1 MPLRYRIG
9 SPQRE
14 VPITPLCYNSFA
26 MDLTVE
32 EVRKIA
38 FLARLQLTAEEE
50 ETYAR
55 QLSAILEYANQLQE
69 IDTAGIPPTATVLP
83 LIAPLREDK
92 IRPSLPQDEILANAS
107 SSEDGMFRVAPVLEQ
122 EP

>member
-1 MPLRYRIG
+1 
-9 SPQRE
+9 
-14 VPITPLCYNSFA
+14 
-26 MDLTVE
+26 MDLTAE

-38 FLARLQLTAEEE
+38 FLTHLHLTDEEI

-55 QLSAILEYANQLQE
+55 QLSAILEYAAQLQE
-69 IDTAGIPPTATVLP
+69 VDTANIPPTATVLP
-83 LIAPLREDK
+83 LIAPLREDT

-107 SSEDGMFRVAPVLEQ
+107 SSEEGMFQVAPVLEQ

>member
-1 MPLRYRIG
+1 
-9 SPQRE
+9 
-14 VPITPLCYNSFA
+14 
-26 MDLTVE
+26 MDLTAE

-38 FLARLQLTAEEE
+38 FLARLHLTDEEI

-55 QLSAILEYANQLQE
+55 QLSAILEYAAQLQE
-69 IDTAGIPPTATVLP
+69 VDTANIPPTATVLP
-83 LIAPLREDK
+83 LTAPLREDT

-107 SSEDGMFRVAPVLEQ
+107 SSEEGMFQVAPVLEQ

>member
-1 MPLRYRIG
+1 
-9 SPQRE
+9 
-14 VPITPLCYNSFA
+14 

-38 FLARLQLTAEEE
+38 ILARLQLTAEEE

-55 QLSAILEYANQLQE
+55 QLSAILEYAQQLQE

-92 IRPSLPQDEILANAS
+92 IRPSLPQNEILANAS

>member
-1 MPLRYRIG
+1 
-9 SPQRE
+9 
-14 VPITPLCYNSFA
+14 

-38 FLARLQLTAEEE
+38 LLARLKLSAEEE
-50 ETYAR
+50 QKYAK
-55 QLSAILEYANQLQE
+55 QLSAILEFAAQLQE
-69 IDTAGIPPTATVLP
+69 VDTSSIPPTTTVLP
-83 LIAPLREDK
+83 LSAPLREDT
-92 IRPSLPQDEILANAS
+92 IRPSIPQDEILANAP